1 MPTEYG
7 EKNKKNILK
16 HGRPFRA
23 QGGIELLSMKPRSS
37 GAMSKIWSSG
47 HFRDFALAAFKTVLA
62 YSP

>member
-7 EKNKKNILK
+7 EKNKKILK
-16 HGRPFRA
+16 QSRPFRA

-37 GAMSKIWSSG
+37 GAMSEIWSSG